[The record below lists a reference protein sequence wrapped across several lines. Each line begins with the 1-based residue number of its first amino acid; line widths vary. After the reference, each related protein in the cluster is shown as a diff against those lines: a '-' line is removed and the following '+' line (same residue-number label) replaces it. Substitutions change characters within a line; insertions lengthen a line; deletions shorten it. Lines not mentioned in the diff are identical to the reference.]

1 MQAPI
6 ICIVRCHGLTLASF
20 CQLCQSFKPP
30 LFGVLLCPDSRV
42 NQKT

>member
-6 ICIVRCHGLTLASF
+6 ICIMRFHGPKLASF
-20 CQLCQSFKPP
+20 CKLCQSFKPLP
-30 LFGVLLCPDSRV
+30 FGVLLCPDSRV